1 MSIPTQKE
9 CYQLIRE
16 MGMLDHIVVHSEQ
29 VCRVAVL
36 LTDHLNQKGFNLDAD
51 LITAAALLHDITK
64 TRSFRTHE
72 NHAQTGGAFL
82 EQKGFIEVGRIVSQH
97 VKLDAYF
104 LSDKPIEAEIV
115 NYSDKRVLHDQIV
128 SLSDRMNYI
137 LDRYGNGEENRERI
151 FMLWS
156 KTKELEEKLFSF
168 LPFTPDSLKHLCR
181 E

>member
-1 MSIPTQKE
+1 
-9 CYQLIRE
+9 
-16 MGMLDHIVVHSEQ
+16 MLDHIVVHSEQ

-36 LTDHLNQKGFNLDAD
+36 LTDHLNRKGFDLDMD

-82 EQKGFIEVGRIVSQH
+82 EQKGFVEVGRIVAQH

-104 LSDKPIEAEIV
+104 SSDKPIEAEIV

-137 LDRYGNGEENRERI
+137 LDRYGNEKENRERI
-151 FMLWS
+151 LMLWA
-156 KTKELEEKLFSF
+156 KTEQLEKKLFSF
-168 LPFTPDSLKHLCR
+168 LPFSPESLKNRCR
-181 E
+181 PQKHPDGQHP